1 MISPET
7 PPLERQT
14 FLCFFCFAGAR
25 PLRAGGADSVKP
37 CPPVGGHPKGS
48 GLEGIRGASYA
59 LDVPA
64 KQKPSPFVSSGL
76 LENDYYL
83 QEAREGSKNPLPT

>member
-1 MISPET
+1 MVSPED
-7 PPLERQT
+7 PP
-14 FLCFFCFAGAR
+14 FAFFCLAGAR
-25 PLRAGGADSVKP
+25 SLGAGGADSVKP
-37 CPPVGGHPKGS
+37 CPTRGGHPKGV
-48 GLEGIRGASYA
+48 GLERMRGASYA